1 MSGSI
6 QSYRWG
12 VCVNWQR
19 YVRGTVLSGF
29 LLAASACALSFDATS
44 LGVPATM
51 AAAPGNAP
59 EGTDFRITRKAV
71 FLLWGV
77 LPASRPSLE
86 DTLAGQL
93 IEGTGVANLRIR
105 VSSRFTDLLIMTLT
119 GGLVVP
125 RSVTFEGTVI
135 TAVGGDN
142 PAGADGQPP
151 DSDTR

>member
-1 MSGSI
+1 M
-6 QSYRWG
+6 
-12 VCVNWQR
+12 NWR
-19 YVRGTVLSGF
+19 LYVRVMAVCGLVP
-29 LLAASACALSFDATS
+29 AASACALNFDATA

-51 AAAPGNAP
+51 AAPPGNAP

-71 FLLWGV
+71 FLLWGI

-93 IEGTGVANLRIR
+93 IEGIGVANLKIR

-125 RSVTFEGTVI
+125 RSVTFEGTV
-135 TAVGGDN
+135 TTSADGGGPDGGD
-142 PAGADGQPP
+142 PDPP
-151 DSDTR
+151 DHGAH